1 MSALEPMNA
10 RELSAAIEA
19 QRPALAEAVAARQ
32 YAEHPELRD
41 RHGPVGWQRTL
52 EDANYNLAFLAQ
64 AIALENRALF
74 TDYLGWLKVVLS
86 RRRVRLQD
94 LLDHF
99 AYLQDGLR
107 QSLPAG
113 AAATACA
120 YVAEGVR
127 QLPDLP
133 DDLPAIIEGNAPIS
147 LLAHRYLQALL
158 RGERHVASRLVLDAV
173 NQGTPVKDVY
183 LGVFQ
188 PCQHEIGRLWQT
200 NQISVAQE
208 HYCTAATQWVM
219 SQLYPYVFSGDKG
232 AGRLVA
238 TCIAAELHEIGVRM
252 VADFFEMEGWD
263 TFYLGANT
271 PTDSILGTLVE
282 RRADVLGISA
292 TITYHVSEV
301 ERLIQAVRADPV
313 CRDTLILVGGY
324 PFNLAP
330 ELWRRIGA
338 DGWAPDAQTA
348 VGRANELLAARR
360 PA

>member
-1 MSALEPMNA
+1 MNA
-10 RELSAAIEA
+10 REISAALEA
-19 QRPALAEAVAARQ
+19 RRPAIAEAVAARQ
-32 YAEHPELRD
+32 YAEHPELRE
-41 RHGPVGWQRTL
+41 RYGPIGWQRTL

-64 AIALENRALF
+64 AIALENSALF
-74 TDYLGWLKVVLS
+74 ADYLIWLKVVLL

-107 QSLPAG
+107 QNLPAD

-120 YVAEGVR
+120 YVAEGAR
-127 QLPDLP
+127 LLPAMP
-133 DDLPAIIEGNAPIS
+133 DDLPAFIEGNAPTS
-147 LLAHRYLQALL
+147 LLAHQYLQSLL
-158 RGERHVASRLVLDAV
+158 RGERHVASRLVLDAATG
-173 NQGTPVKDVY
+173 GTPVKELY

-188 PCQHEIGRLWQT
+188 PCQREIGRLWQT

-219 SQLYPYVFSGDKG
+219 SQLYPYIFAGDKG

-271 PTDSILGTLVE
+271 PTDSVLGAIAE
-282 RRADVLGISA
+282 RQADVLGISA
-292 TITYHVSEV
+292 TITYHVGEV
-301 ERLIQAVRADPV
+301 ERLIQAVRAEPA
-313 CRDTLILVGGY
+313 CRDVLILVGGY

-330 ELWRRIGA
+330 DLWRRIGA

-348 VGRANELLAARR
+348 VERARELLAAR
-360 PA
+360 PAA

>member
-1 MSALEPMNA
+1 MNA

-19 QRPALAEAVAARQ
+19 RRPAIAEAVATRQ
-32 YAEHPELRD
+32 YAEHPELRE
-41 RHGPVGWQRTL
+41 RYGPVGWQRTL
-52 EDANYNLAFLAQ
+52 EDASYNLAFLAQ
-64 AIALENRALF
+64 AIALENPALF
-74 TDYLGWLKVVLS
+74 VDYLGWLKVVLL

-94 LLDHF
+94 VLDHF

-107 QSLPAG
+107 QSLPAAE
-113 AAATACA
+113 AAAVACA

-127 QLPDLP
+127 RLPDLP
-133 DDLPAIIEGNAPIS
+133 DDLPTLIEGNAPIS
-147 LLAHRYLQALL
+147 LLAHRYLQALM

-173 NQGTPVKDVY
+173 TQGTPVKDIY

-188 PCQHEIGRLWQT
+188 PCQREIGRLWQT

-219 SQLYPYVFSGDKG
+219 SQLYPYIFSGEKG

-271 PTDSILGTLVE
+271 PTDSVLGALVE

-301 ERLIQAVRADPV
+301 QRLIQAVRAAPA
-313 CRDTLILVGGY
+313 CRDVLVLVGGY

-330 ELWRRIGA
+330 DLWRRIGA

-348 VGRANELLAARR
+348 VERARELLAARR